1 MPHTETQNAFI
12 WLTLA
17 WQQAACII
25 AKSLLHFVIILL
37 LYSCHNGQFLSCS
50 AKQKTF
56 GLRLGSIQRD
66 YIDWI
71 GMQTSGPNLLMF
83 SSAEGWWQAE
93 RATSERT
100 ASSATHYH
108 RPQSASVWHQCQRN
122 GLSSRHTGAS
132 ALTATIHWYSHKTR
146 RVYWQATFFFS
157 ESRSRTVRVNW
168 NWFIWLVVYW
178 DLFQPNCT
186 PLQRVLKLKPISQN
200 IQTQRHLKPT
210 IWHVHCTAHEIT
222 SNLLKS
228 CNQQKTHLIY
238 TMKYMKYIIISY
250 LKTFCRHF
258 TSGWWPHKTM
268 FSHQALILPSARH
281 NLCL

>member
-1 MPHTETQNAFI
+1 MLQSATHRNTECI
-12 WLTLA
+12 HLTNISMTTDCLHH
-17 WQQAACII
+17 CKVI
-25 AKSLLHFVIILL
+25 ASL
-37 LYSCHNGQFLSCS
+37 CHNTFYFLHVITDNFW
-50 AKQKTF
+50 AARLNKKTF

-93 RATSERT
+93 RATSKRT

-146 RVYWQATFFFS
+146 WVHWQATFFLS

-178 DLFQPNCT
+178 DPFQPDCT
-186 PLQRVLKLKPISQN
+186 SLQRVP
-200 IQTQRHLKPT
+200 QTETPHLYK
-210 IWHVHCTAHEIT
+210 
-222 SNLLKS
+222 
-228 CNQQKTHLIY
+228 IY
-238 TMKYMKYIIISY
+238 KHRDT
-250 LKTFCRHF
+250 
-258 TSGWWPHKTM
+258 
-268 FSHQALILPSARH
+268 
-281 NLCL
+281 

>member
-1 MPHTETQNAFI
+1 MPHIETQNAFI

-17 WQQAACII
+17 WQQTACII

-37 LYSCHNGQFLSCS
+37 LSSCHNGQFLSRS

-93 RATSERT
+93 RATSKRT

-146 RVYWQATFFFS
+146 SVHWQATFFFS
-157 ESRSRTVRVNW
+157 GSRSRTVRVNW

-178 DLFQPNCT
+178 DPFQPNCT
-186 PLQRVLKLKPISQN
+186 PLQRVLKLKPL
-200 IQTQRHLKPT
+200 T
-210 IWHVHCTAHEIT
+210 CTKYTNTET
-222 SNLLKS
+222 L
-228 CNQQKTHLIY
+228 KTHNLAHTLHSTRNNIKSVKILQPAGNPPCIHNEIY
-238 TMKYMKYIIISY
+238 DIYHHHEWLM
-250 LKTFCRHF
+250 
-258 TSGWWPHKTM
+258 
-268 FSHQALILPSARH
+268 AA
-281 NLCL
+281 